1 MSKVYTGIELLE
13 MMNKGKIK
21 QHTKFKSDEFGIVE
35 KIGFNFFNEKDEN
48 LFSLSSTWDIL
59 KQDFELIEENT
70 IDIDS
75 IGEYPEYFIE
85 NSTSTEDVKSLAR
98 KYNELVQAVQQLNK
112 ETQEL
117 KEKIRWKKQ

>member
-70 IDIDS
+70 IDIES
-75 IGEYPEYFIE
+75 IEEVYGFT
-85 NSTSTEDVKSLAR
+85 NTSYLQG
-98 KYNELVQAVQQLNK
+98 KYNELVQALKHLNK
-112 ETQEL
+112 EIQS
-117 KEKIRWKKQ
+117 IKK